1 MVIKGKKLKNNLLF
15 ICFIL
20 CFQALAQS
28 SQFNN
33 PAVKIINS
41 TIANRANNRIST
53 GLDSYQYRSYNKLIV
68 SANPDSISNKID
80 SIFVKKN
87 GKKVFRRLDSTNYE
101 LKKYLENHHLYITE
115 KVSEN
120 LFTKGKN
127 NKEIILGSKMAGFKN
142 PLYEYLAL
150 DIERFSFYDNVYT
163 LLGEQYISPLTKN
176 GLNKYIFKIMD
187 TVFNNGS
194 NAYKIYFKPERE
206 KKKVGLEGY
215 LYIDTISHSVQKGEA
230 TLKGTINV
238 KIEQGFKYMAQNDIW
253 FPDQTTIT
261 IRKGKS
267 GADIAILG
275 GLINLSNE
283 TDSNDKENSA
293 VQAVVDNIANFTYI
307 RSRTKNFDI
316 AINKPVVI
324 TRAAATIEVSD
335 GAAHKNERFWNT
347 YRTDTLSNRALSTYT
362 FIDSVSQAEDAER
375 KFNIAR
381 KVVKGYYPAKYFDFD
396 LSQLINF
403 NNYEGIRL
411 GLGLV
416 TNHHFSNMF
425 RLQGYAGYGLKDT
438 KFKYHLAGSFR
449 LNKYANTWVGVGYTN
464 DNNEAGKMEFLFDD
478 TSFTLINPRNIN
490 ISQFYNYQVYDFHAS
505 ADILPNVEAKL
516 ELGNGTY
523 TPLFD
528 YQFFR
533 DDVVYNTY
541 NLSLSNIAI
550 KWTPY
555 SEYMTTP
562 EGKYYVRKEFP
573 KIIGQ
578 YRQSYHD
585 FLNGDFSFGQF
596 SLKVA
601 QQFKF
606 VNKSSLEFLTE
617 GGFTLGSAP
626 LSHLYNARPN
636 YSYRNPWRK
645 RLNFSGNNA
654 FETMAFNEFIS
665 DRFFSLQGR
674 YNLKPIEIS
683 QKFKPKI
690 SIITRYAL
698 GTIDKPQHHIG
709 LSFKKMNHGY
719 FESGVVLNQ
728 LFKGFGLAS
737 FYRYGAYHNDKF
749 SDNLAVKL
757 TFVLDLGF

>member
-1 MVIKGKKLKNNLLF
+1 M
-15 ICFIL
+15 
-20 CFQALAQS
+20 AE
-28 SQFNN
+28 
-33 PAVKIINS
+33 
-41 TIANRANNRIST
+41 
-53 GLDSYQYRSYNKLIV
+53 
-68 SANPDSISNKID
+68 
-80 SIFVKKN
+80 N
-87 GKKVFRRLDSTNYE
+87 G
-101 LKKYLENHHLYITE
+101 
-115 KVSEN
+115 
-120 LFTKGKN
+120 
-127 NKEIILGSKMAGFKN
+127 
-142 PLYEYLAL
+142 
-150 DIERFSFYDNVYT
+150 
-163 LLGEQYISPLTKN
+163 
-176 GLNKYIFKIMD
+176 
-187 TVFNNGS
+187 
-194 NAYKIYFKPERE
+194 
-206 KKKVGLEGY
+206 
-215 LYIDTISHSVQKGEA
+215 
-230 TLKGTINV
+230 
-238 KIEQGFKYMAQNDIW
+238 IW
-253 FPDQTTIT
+253 FPNQTTIT
-261 IRKGKS
+261 IRKGKNDE
-267 GADIAILG
+267 DIAILG
-275 GLINLSNE
+275 GLINLYSDPDNSDRE
-283 TDSNDKENSA
+283 YSA
-293 VQAVVDNIANFTYI
+293 VQAVVDNIADFTYI
-307 RSRTKNFDI
+307 ISNTKNFDI
-316 AINKPVVI
+316 AINRPVKI
-324 TRAAATIEVSD
+324 TRAAATIEVPEE
-335 GAAHKNERFWNT
+335 AAHRDEKFWDT
-347 YRTDTLSNRALSTYT
+347 YRRDTISERALSTYT
-362 FIDSVSQAEDAER
+362 FIDSISQAEDAER

-381 KVVKGYYPAKYFDFD
+381 KVVKGYYPTEYFDFD

-416 TNHHFSNMF
+416 TNHRFSKMF
-425 RLQGYAGYGLKDT
+425 RLKGYAGYGLKDT
-438 KFKYHLAGSFR
+438 KFKYHIAGDFR

-464 DNNEAGKMEFLFDD
+464 DNNEAGKLEFLFDD

-516 ELGNGTY
+516 ELSNGTY

-533 DDVVYNTY
+533 DNVVYNTY

-562 EGKYYVRKEFP
+562 EGKYSVRKEFP

-585 FLNGDFSFGQF
+585 FLNGDFSFSQF
-596 SLKVA
+596 SLKLE
-601 QQFKF
+601 QRFKF
-606 VNKSSLEFLTE
+606 VNRSSVEFLME

-665 DRFFSLQGR
+665 DRFFALHGR
-674 YNLKPIEIS
+674 YNLKPFEIS

-690 SIITRYAL
+690 SLIARYAL

-709 LSFKKMNHGY
+709 LSFRKMNQGY
-719 FESGVVLNQ
+719 FESGVVFNR

-737 FYRYGAYHNDKF
+737 FYRYGAYHNDRF

-757 TFVLDLGF
+757 TYVLNIDI